1 MSRSFVRYGLAIAC
15 GVLWLLTAGC
25 QDEGGPA
32 SSLPAIGCDPDRF
45 VETDG
50 QRRVA
55 LLVGVGQYRNE
66 LIPDLKGP
74 PNDARLIY
82 DLLTGPNGYGF
93 PKENVCVL
101 IDGAATTD
109 AFREAFER
117 LLVERAR
124 AQDVAVLFFAG
135 HGSQTRSL
143 GDDEP
148 DGWDET
154 LLFHDSRVGTVR
166 DLVDDELNAMLAR
179 LHAKTRNLTAIVD
192 ACNSGT
198 VTRAPEAGTTMARF
212 FTPMDETDGP
222 IGAVSEGGDA
232 SPSWVPASLPGLVAL
247 TAASDG
253 NPALEKD
260 GRGLFTAALAQVLAQ
275 VGDRPLT
282 YAQVARQVPPLL
294 AAESPQIPYFQ
305 GDLRRAVFG
314 KATRERPIG
323 WEVRT
328 VGDRLEL
335 AGPPLPGVGP
345 GAEFRIYGGG
355 VAGAEAHDPG
365 RAKGTAVVVEMQ
377 GVNAWARVTA
387 VDAARGPMAPGDLAV
402 LVRPQDGYTQVR
414 VRLRPADE
422 PGGLPAERADALR
435 RSIQADPDA
444 RLLVEPTDGAGD
456 FELSL
461 DASGRLLLR
470 GPENRIR
477 TRYERD
483 QAVPRNLWQHAR
495 IRALTH
501 LRGEGGADFVNQET
515 LQARL
520 VPAPAARQVACAR
533 GVWVQAEPN
542 QEQVVPLCHAW
553 NLEVTLDASAPVPL
567 LIGALVLSSDGGL
580 FALPVDRQTI
590 RLGPGE
596 RHLFAARGETF
607 QGVPPIDVVERI
619 LVFGTQETNPVP
631 WHLFA
636 EEAAVRQG
644 VASAGLYRALDRY
657 LTPGTRGAAP
667 LADGPIEDTTW
678 TLSSVA
684 MRVEANYRF
693 LASQSRGAAAIDR
706 REYTIADFDLRP
718 YLPDAR
724 DSALHQVLAVAD
736 WLARSSAEDGFSYK
750 QHAWNKGSDRENLQL
765 GIDCSRAI
773 WFAFTRAGWPY
784 NRDDRY
790 LTTAQMVGDGSPMAD
805 RFDSCL
811 GDPALR
817 IGDLLV
823 YRDPGRGDGHVVMV
837 IDPDKRIAWGSHG
850 WDGTPRDLPVEPDTG
865 VEYQKIKYK
874 PDWRRW
880 DRATM
885 ELAACWRYRTF
896 AEEHRT
902 GRGMPGSDAL
912 ISACDPNRRCG
923 NP

>member
-1 MSRSFVRYGLAIAC
+1 MSRSFVRHALVIAC
-15 GVLWLLTAGC
+15 GVLWVLTAGC
-25 QDEGGPA
+25 QEEDGPTLA
-32 SSLPAIGCDPDRF
+32 LPAMGCDPDRF
-45 VETDG
+45 VETNG

-93 PKENVCVL
+93 PKENVCL
-101 IDGAATTD
+101 LLDASATTGAFRD
-109 AFREAFER
+109 AFDRV
-117 LLVERAR
+117 LVEPAR
-124 AQDVAVLFFAG
+124 EQDVAVLFFAG
-135 HGSQTRSL
+135 HGSQTRDL
-143 GDDEP
+143 DGDEP

-154 LLFHDSRVGTVR
+154 LMFHDSRVGTVR

-192 ACNSGT
+192 SCNSGT
-198 VTRAPEAGTTMARF
+198 VTRAPEVGTTIARF
-212 FTPMDETDGP
+212 FTPMEEAGGP
-222 IGAVSEGGDA
+222 VAAGTEGGDA
-232 SPSWVPASLPGLVAL
+232 SPSWIPTSLPGLVAL

-260 GRGLFTAALAQVLAQ
+260 GRGLFTTALAQVLAQ
-275 VGDRPLT
+275 VGEQPLT

-294 AAESPQIPYFQ
+294 ASESPQIPYFQ
-305 GDLRRAVFG
+305 GDLRGAVFG
-314 KATRERPIG
+314 GATRARPVG
-323 WEVRT
+323 WEVRA
-328 VGDRLEL
+328 VGERLEL
-335 AGPPLPGVGP
+335 AGPPLPGIGP
-345 GAEFRIYGGG
+345 GAELRIYGGG

-365 RAKGTAVVVEMQ
+365 RAKGTVVVVEMQ

-402 LVRPQDGYTQVR
+402 LVRPQDDFTQVR
-414 VRLRPADE
+414 VRLRPSDE
-422 PGGLPAERADALR
+422 PGGLPAERADALMR
-435 RSIQADPDA
+435 AIEADPDA
-444 RLLVEPTDGAGD
+444 RLLVTLTDGAGD
-456 FELSL
+456 FDLSV
-461 DASGRLLLR
+461 DANGRLLLR
-470 GPENRIR
+470 GPENRVR

-483 QAVPRNLWQHAR
+483 EAVPRNLWQHAR
-495 IRALTH
+495 IRALAQ
-501 LRGEGGADFVNQET
+501 LRGEGGADFVDQET

-520 VPAPAARQVACAR
+520 VPAPAAQQVACAR
-533 GVWVQAEPN
+533 GVWTQAEPN
-542 QEQVVPLCHAW
+542 QEQIVPLCHAW

-607 QGVPPIDVVERI
+607 QGVPPLDVVERI

-631 WHLFA
+631 WYLFA
-636 EEAAVRQG
+636 EEAAVRQA
-644 VASAGLYRALDRY
+644 VALTGLYRALDRY

-678 TLSSVA
+678 TLSSLP
-684 MRVEANYRF
+684 MRVEANSHF
-693 LASQSRGAAAIDR
+693 LAPEGRAAAPIDQ
-706 REYTIADFDLRP
+706 REYTIANFDLRP
-718 YLPDAR
+718 YLPDKR
-724 DSALHQVLAVAD
+724 DSALHQVLTVAD
-736 WLARSSAEDGFSYK
+736 GLARASGEDGYSYK
-750 QHAWNKGSDRENLQL
+750 QHAWNKGSDRENLRL

-773 WFAFTRAGWPY
+773 WFAFTRAGWSY

-790 LTTAQMVGDGSPMAD
+790 LTTAQMVGGGSLMAD
-805 RFDSCL
+805 RFDSCM

-817 IGDLLV
+817 IGDVLV

-874 PDWRRW
+874 PDWERW
-880 DRATM
+880 DRANM
-885 ELAACWRYRTF
+885 RLAACWRYRPF
-896 AEEHRT
+896 AEEYLT
-902 GRGMPGSDAL
+902 GRGLPGADAL
-912 ISACDPNRRCG
+912 IFACDPNRRCG
-923 NP
+923 NL